1 MGGINMNIPCDLILD
16 LLPLYQHGLCSE
28 NSESIITDHLTVC
41 DDCYEILSKMDAKVD
56 MPRYELNLV
65 KKFAFEKEQKDASK
79 NSQNG

>member
-1 MGGINMNIPCDLILD
+1 MDIPCDLILD
-16 LLPLYQHGLCSE
+16 LLPLYQRGLCSA

-65 KKFAFEKEQKDASK
+65 KKFAFEKVQKDAIK
-79 NSQNG
+79 NR

>member
-1 MGGINMNIPCDLILD
+1 MDIPCDLILD
-16 LLPLYQHGLCSE
+16 LLPLYQRGLCSA

-65 KKFAFEKEQKDASK
+65 KKFAFEKVQKDASK